1 MIDQENPPERLR
13 TPYGTFIQYTFP
25 EPQTGKKHVALTLGK
40 WAKDRPVPVRIHSE
54 CLTGDVFGSARCDCG
69 DQLDLALQAFQSWGV
84 GILVYLRQE
93 GRGIGLL
100 NKIKAYQLQDQGLD
114 TVDANLA
121 LGFSADERK
130 YDLAAEI
137 LKRLEVST
145 ISLLTNNPDKMISM
159 RNLGIDVVDR
169 IPIESNIKPEA
180 RNYMRTKTERMGH
193 ISSPEPVGVESTF
206 PCGCSRL
213 MAVVV

>member
-1 MIDQENPPERLR
+1 MIYQENLPQRLK
-13 TPYGTFIQYTFP
+13 TPYGTFIQYTFT
-25 EPQTGKKHVALTLGK
+25 EPATGKKPLALVLGNWSK
-40 WAKDRPVPVRIHSE
+40 HEPVPVRIHSE

-130 YDLAAEI
+130 YDLVAEI

-159 RNLGIDVVDR
+159 KNLGIDVVDR
-169 IPIESNIKPEA
+169 IPIESNIKNVDYHVSENPHLEEKKQTDNA
-180 RNYMRTKTERMGH
+180 NGN
-193 ISSPEPVGVESTF
+193 
-206 PCGCSRL
+206 
-213 MAVVV
+213 A

>member
-1 MIDQENPPERLR
+1 MIYQENPQQTLNTR
-13 TPYGTFIQYTFP
+13 YGTFIQYTFT
-25 EPQTGKKHVALTLGK
+25 EPATGKKHLALVLGNWSK
-40 WAKDRPVPVRIHSE
+40 HEPVPVRIHSE

-69 DQLDLALQAFQSWGV
+69 DQLDLALELFQSWGV

-121 LGFSADERK
+121 LGFSADERT
-130 YDLAAEI
+130 YDLAADI
-137 LKRLEVST
+137 LKQLEIST
-145 ISLLTNNPDKMISM
+145 VRLLTNNPDKIISL
-159 RNLGIDVVDR
+159 RDSQIDVVER
-169 IPIESNIKPEA
+169 IPIEPDIEPEA
-180 RNYMRTKTERMGH
+180 RDYMRSKTERMGH
-193 ISSPEPVGVESTF
+193 ITTHKTDDLAPTF
-206 PCGCSRL
+206 PCSRL